1 MVSAGYNDDGNQPI
15 EANFTTGAPAPSGSD
30 VSLRW
35 LYGRTFFDAVGN
47 YNLLVTQESGG
58 LTAST
63 NTINLEDAGFE
74 LDTDSLNQGK
84 LGTLRMISADTDLSG
99 YDSQCTLNYNNSVVD
114 QHFRIRRSTM
124 VYRPIGRMRRAK
136 SGVS

>member
-1 MVSAGYNDDGNQPI
+1 MLPRLWRSSWVLNP
-15 EANFTTGAPAPSGSD
+15 
-30 VSLRW
+30 
-35 LYGRTFFDAVGN
+35 DAVVN